1 VVKVENRM
9 RGITVFVSALL
20 LSVAAFAAISNAYT
34 GQTTRVSVVS
44 TTDDPAN
51 AAASQG
57 AISANGRY
65 VVFSSQATNLDVRVR
80 PFSLNVFR
88 YDRTTRVTELVNVNR
103 FGYPSLSGDGFSPS
117 VSADGRYVAFA
128 SSSSDVVEGDTN
140 GQLDVFVRD
149 MQAGVTRLASASSA
163 GVQGDQLSG
172 FSGTAGA
179 RALSDDGRY
188 VVFNSG
194 STTFVPGPNNG
205 KQQIYLKDMTTGTL
219 VRVSVDAGG
228 AAGNDNSSFGV
239 ISGDGKSVA
248 FRSESSNFSELTLTH
263 SSQIYV
269 RDLVAGT
276 TTLESV
282 TTAGVVNL
290 SAGSST
296 PALSFN
302 GNFVAFESSAR
313 LDPRDLDNGTLDVF
327 LRDRSAHTTV
337 LASLSNN
344 AIGGAFSRNAAIS
357 GDGRYVGFMSL
368 DDKLVFGD
376 VGGFIDVF
384 VYDRLTEA
392 LAIASR
398 NDAGEQANNSSFSA
412 SLSFDGGLVLF
423 QSQATNLV
431 SRPAP
436 GGAQLYVRSLLANQ
450 APVVNGGADE
460 TVLEGTWLKR
470 FGTFSDFDGSTS
482 WTGTVDYGMGS
493 VALNVDPVTKTWF
506 FQFAPL
512 APGTY
517 VVTISITDNQ
527 GATGS
532 ATFRHTVTN
541 VAPVIVGLT
550 GDEFLYFG
558 SMLHRQVILGDPGM
572 NWPVPQPAE
581 TYSATV
587 DYGDGTGVTT
597 FSGTSF
603 WLDHT
608 YANADTYVVTVTES
622 DSNGGVSSAATLTV
636 HVFKYTYAWLDPVG
650 DMFVVGRNLPVKFT
664 VRDSS
669 GSFVLDQSVVVDVVD
684 PSGNV
689 VAGPYYF
696 GDQPSRSVTASGDAY
711 HVNVDTKALAPG
723 MYWLRVRFSSP
734 TVTGEF
740 RLGTTGTAAASAST
754 GSRIR

>member
-1 VVKVENRM
+1 M
-9 RGITVFVSALL
+9 RGITVFVAAML

-51 AAASQG
+51 ATAGQG

-65 VVFSSQATNLDVRVR
+65 VVFSSQATNLDPSVR
-80 PFSLNVFR
+80 PFSLNIFR
-88 YDRTTRVTELVNVNR
+88 HDRMSRVTELVNVNR
-103 FGYPSLSGDGFSPS
+103 FGFPSLSGDGLSPS

-149 MQAGVTRLASASSA
+149 MQTGVTRLASASST

-179 RALSDDGRY
+179 RAISDDGRY
-188 VVFNSG
+188 VVFNSAA
-194 STTFVPGPNNG
+194 TTFVPEPNNG
-205 KQQIYLKDMTTGTL
+205 KQQIYRKDMTTGAL
-219 VRVSVDAGG
+219 VRVSVDASG

-248 FRSESSNFSELTLTH
+248 FRSESSNFSDLTLTH

-296 PALSFN
+296 PALSFD
-302 GNFVAFESSAR
+302 GNFVVFESSAR

-327 LRDRSAHTTV
+327 LRDRNAHTTV
-337 LASLSNN
+337 LASLSTN
-344 AIGGAFSRNAAIS
+344 AVGGAFSRNAAIS

-392 LAIASR
+392 LSIASR
-398 NDAGEQANNSSFSA
+398 NDAGDQAKNSSFSA
-412 SLSFDGGLVLF
+412 SLSFDGGLVVF

-431 SRPAP
+431 SRSA
-436 GGAQLYVRSLLANQ
+436 GGAQLYVRNLLSNQ
-450 APVVNGGADE
+450 PPVVNAGPDE

-482 WTGTVDYGMGS
+482 WTGTANYSAGS
-493 VALNVDPVTKTWF
+493 IALIVDPLTKTWS
-506 FQFAPL
+506 FQVEPL

-541 VAPVIVGLT
+541 VKPVIVGLT

-558 SMLHRQVILGDPGM
+558 STLHRQVILGDPGM

-587 DYGDGTGVTT
+587 DYGDGSVVAS
-597 FSGTSF
+597 FSGASF
-603 WLDHT
+603 SLDHM
-608 YANADTYVVTVTES
+608 YANAGTYVVTVTAS
-622 DSNGGVSSAATLTV
+622 DSNGGVSSAFLTV
-636 HVFKYTYAWLDPVG
+636 HVFKYTYAWLDPIA

-684 PSGNV
+684 ASGNV

-696 GDQPSRSVTASGDAY
+696 GDQPSRSVVVSGDTY
-711 HVNVDTKALAPG
+711 HVNVDTRDLAAG
-723 MYWLRVRFSSP
+723 MYWLRVTFSSP
-734 TVTGEF
+734 TLTGEF
-740 RLGTTGTAAASAST
+740 TLGTTGTAATTLQGA
-754 GSRIR
+754 RVR